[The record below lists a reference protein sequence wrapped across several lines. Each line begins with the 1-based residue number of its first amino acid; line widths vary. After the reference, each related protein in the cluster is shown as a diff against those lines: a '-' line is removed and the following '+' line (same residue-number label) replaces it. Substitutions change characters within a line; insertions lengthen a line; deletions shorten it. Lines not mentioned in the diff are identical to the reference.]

1 MQLFDEHGF
10 STQYGQPIL
19 RAVVPQDL
27 HEHHV
32 LAFKDRALM
41 ADIRKLNDI
50 SPEGFNRRFVA
61 QADENRARGWSND

>member
-10 STQYGQPIL
+10 STQYGKPVV
-19 RAVVPQDL
+19 RPVVPQDL

-41 ADIRKLNDI
+41 SGIRKLNDI
-50 SPEGFNRRFVA
+50 SPEEYNRQFVA
-61 QADENRARGWSND
+61 QADENRTRGWSND

>member
-1 MQLFDEHGF
+1 MEGFDANGF
-10 STQYGQPIL
+10 RTFGQPIV

-32 LAFKDRALM
+32 LAFKDRTLM

-50 SPEGFNRRFVA
+50 SPEEFNRRFVA